1 MLEIKPV
8 STTFPVTKP
17 AIIKKEDEHPPN
29 QQPAKKKPAQN
40 EKKPAQPDQHID
52 EMA

>member
-8 STTFPVTKP
+8 STTFPITKP
-17 AIIKKEDEHPPN
+17 AIIKKEDEHPTN
-29 QQPAKKKPAQN
+29 RQPTKKKPPLN